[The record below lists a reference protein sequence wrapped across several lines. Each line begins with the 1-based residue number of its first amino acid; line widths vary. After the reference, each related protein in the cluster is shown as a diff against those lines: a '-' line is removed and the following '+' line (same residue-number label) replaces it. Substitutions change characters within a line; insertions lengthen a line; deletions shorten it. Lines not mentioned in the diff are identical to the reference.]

1 LNKRVYFN
9 IILGIGVYLVINY
22 IINFDYKYLFSKKE
36 KFRKTKLIGLI
47 ENNLKQGEWKSNFE
61 TGELAEVINYKN
73 DTLNGIHIVYEK
85 NGGFKLYEKYHKG
98 INIDT
103 FKLYSSG
110 KINILEFRDSIG
122 LLQGEFKLFDNGKIS
137 QIGNNKDGEFHGKFE
152 FYDSKSGKIIKQYEY
167 TNGEKSGEWLYFN
180 LKGDTIRKVNY

>member
-1 LNKRVYFN
+1 MHKHVASNKKHRYKLNKRVYFN

-103 FKLYSSG
+103 FK
-110 KINILEFRDSIG
+110 SI
-122 LLQGEFKLFDNGKIS
+122 
-137 QIGNNKDGEFHGKFE
+137 
-152 FYDSKSGKIIKQYEY
+152 
-167 TNGEKSGEWLYFN
+167 
-180 LKGDTIRKVNY
+180 